1 MKRQRNN
8 NLSVLPDGLCDRL
21 ENMLTTIS
29 KQRMPERIHLLE
41 ERVVQ
46 LNCVEEL
53 TMRLDQL
60 EGTLWLSK
68 NVLTSTEA
76 ALYLGIAESYLYK
89 LTSKKKIPHYKPN
102 GRCIYFNKEEL
113 SRWALQNPVSLNE
126 NVELLQNEEA

>member
-41 ERVVQ
+41 ERVDQ

-53 TMRLDQL
+53 AMRLDQL

-89 LTSKKKIPHYKPN
+89 LTSKKKIAHYKPN

-113 SRWALQNPVSLNE
+113 SRWAFQNPVALNE
-126 NVELLQNEEA
+126 NVELLQNEES

>member
-41 ERVVQ
+41 ERVDQ

>member
-41 ERVVQ
+41 ERVDQ

-53 TMRLDQL
+53 AMRLDQL

-76 ALYLGIAESYLYK
+76 ALYLGIAASYLYK

-113 SRWALQNPVSLNE
+113 SRWALQNPVALNE
-126 NVELLQNEEA
+126 NVELLQNEES

>member
-8 NLSVLPDGLCDRL
+8 NLSVLPDGLCERL

-41 ERVVQ
+41 ERVDQ

-76 ALYLGIAESYLYK
+76 ALYLGIAEGYLYK